1 MLSFFVEVVELE
13 LGLAAGEGGFGV
25 GGGRFVFGEF
35 EGEFLG
41 GGGSTWRELDV
52 GWWGRG
58 E

>member
-41 GGGSTWRELDV
+41 GGGRTLMLLMLMR
-52 GWWGRG
+52 
-58 E
+58 